1 MKRFGFQSLFF
12 CFMLLFF
19 VSCSQENDNLIT
31 SFTDTILEGE
41 DSVVVIP
48 TNSANWN
55 ISCVYNPDG
64 LPIYDING
72 LPLQLKGLGEISSSW
87 FRIKRESSMELK
99 VEVDENFDVGTRGMI
114 IELSQGPILENITIR
129 QKKSEGYVFSK
140 IDYMLEDGD
149 GITEFNKPYASG
161 AILFVMNNKT
171 SVDQKMILSPY
182 KELQSESIFI
192 SDDATAFSWT
202 SGGEVEVRV
211 PANISH
217 GTIFYDNS
225 LRKYNKQPTQ
235 FSSKI
240 NDQTFDVKVPANSV
254 STSQI
259 TNIKYQKIQATY
271 YMTLISRRT
280 KAEKHIKG
288 RWTQTS
294 PIDCVIKTDNKTFK

>member
-1 MKRFGFQSLFF
+1 
-12 CFMLLFF
+12 MLLSF

-31 SFTDTILEGE
+31 SFADTMLEGE

-48 TNSANWN
+48 TNTADWN

-99 VEVDENFDVGTRGMI
+99 VEVDENFDAGTRGMI

-149 GITEFNKPYASG
+149 GINEFSEPYVSTSS
-161 AILFVMNNKT
+161 FVMSNKT
-171 SVDQKMILSPY
+171 SVDQKMILYPY
-182 KELQSESIFI
+182 RGLQSESTFI
-192 SDDATAFSWT
+192 SDDATAFSWA
-202 SGGEVEVRV
+202 SGDEVEVKV
-211 PANISH
+211 PTDISH

-225 LRKYNKQPTQ
+225 LRKYDKKSTQ
-235 FSSKI
+235 FLSKI
-240 NDQTFDVKVPANSV
+240 NDQIFNVKVPANTV
-254 STSQI
+254 STAQI

-271 YMTLISRRT
+271 YMTLVSRRT
-280 KAEKHIKG
+280 KMEKHIKG
-288 RWTQTS
+288 KWIQTS
-294 PIDCVIKTDNKTFK
+294 PIDCVIKTDNKTLK